1 MESTTPATAG
11 FRFEEANVEYVRKN
25 LVSPFK
31 FRMLLMTQL
40 PMGWLAGLRIAALDR
55 KTCKVTVKYKWLN
68 KNPFRSTF
76 WAVLGMAAEMS
87 SGVFIMM
94 YTYKTRPSVAT
105 LVVENSAKYYK
116 KAVGKIT
123 FTCHSGDDIAQAV
136 TLAVDTGQAQTVV
149 CPMQGVDEQGD
160 LVCEYSFTWS
170 FKARSSK

>member
-1 MESTTPATAG
+1 MESPAPSSGYVINDT
-11 FRFEEANVEYVRKN
+11 NVEFVRKN

-31 FRMLLMTQL
+31 FRMLLMTKL
-40 PMGWLAGLRIAALDR
+40 PMGWLAGLRIASLDQ

-68 KNPFRSTF
+68 KNPFNSLF

-94 YTYKTRPSVAT
+94 YTYKTKPSVAT

-116 KAVGKIT
+116 KAVGRIT
-123 FTCHSGDDIAQAV
+123 FTCHSGEDIANAV
-136 TLAVDTGQAQTVV
+136 RRAVDTGEAQSVA
-149 CPMQGVDEQGD
+149 CPMQGVDEKGD
-160 LVCEYSFTWS
+160 VVCEYSFTWS